1 MIDFYYYPTPNCK
14 KISIFLEESGSDYK
28 VIPVAVTRGEQFK
41 PEFLHLFPN
50 NRIPGIVDH
59 SPSGGGAPLRV
70 FESGAILFYLAE
82 KTGQFLPSDMRG
94 RTEVHTW
101 LMWQMAGLGPICG
114 QSHHFHGYAPPGQD
128 YAVTRFLNETGRLYA
143 VLDQLLADR
152 EFIAHE
158 YSIAD
163 MACFPWIGEH
173 GQQRQKLEDF
183 PNILRWY
190 QMIGTRPA
198 VQRAQMLADNID
210 TNVKV
215 TDESRKY
222 LFGQTAEHV
231 RARLNGS

>member
-14 KISIFLEESGSDYK
+14 KVAILLEESGLIYN
-28 VIPVAVTRGEQFK
+28 VIPVSITKGEQFK
-41 PEFLHLFPN
+41 AEFLKLFPN

-59 SPSGGGAPLRV
+59 DPTGGGESLRV

-82 KTGQFLPSDMRG
+82 KAGQFLPSDMRA
-94 RTEVHTW
+94 RTEVHIW

-128 YAVTRFLNETGRLYA
+128 YAVTRFFNEVSRLYA

-152 EFIAHE
+152 EFIAYD

-183 PNILRWY
+183 PNIRRWY
-190 QMIGTRPA
+190 RAIGTRPA
-198 VQRAQMLADNID
+198 IQRAQMLADKVD
-210 TNVKV
+210 ANVKV

-231 RARLNGS
+231 RTRSIGS